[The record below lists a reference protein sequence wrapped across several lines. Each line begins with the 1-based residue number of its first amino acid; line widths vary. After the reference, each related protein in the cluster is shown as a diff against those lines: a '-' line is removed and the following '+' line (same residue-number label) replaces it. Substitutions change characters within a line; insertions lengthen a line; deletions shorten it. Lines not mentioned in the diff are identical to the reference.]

1 MSDKVTHKYAK
12 KSHSLQKE
20 QELALPEPIG
30 ERKSKRGVKRVDYKE
45 MHTGRGQLLSV
56 GDTVVSEHMATLD
69 HDSGDIEIKL
79 LGFERS
85 WRKRVIKEK
94 IAINKLKPNLNGTEG
109 HHISAI
115 FDSLPSAL
123 ARGARSNSSDHV
135 TSASNHRS
143 HSMESATTN

>member
-1 MSDKVTHKYAK
+1 
-12 KSHSLQKE
+12 
-20 QELALPEPIG
+20 
-30 ERKSKRGVKRVDYKE
+30 

-85 WRKRVIKEK
+85 WKKRVIKER

-123 ARGARSNSSDHV
+123 ARGARSNSSDDV
-135 TSASNHRS
+135 MSASNHIEAILWKAPQQT
-143 HSMESATTN
+143 ESTDDESGSALEIYLEF